1 MWGNYMPAVS
11 QTRSSIATYALIFT
25 LVVTVLAAGAAWA
38 MRVSPMVSEIST
50 VGAGASARIEVQ
62 NISSSPLPY
71 ETSITRVVFN
81 LDGTITETPADDD
94 FLVFPPQGIAA
105 PGARQIIRAQWIGD
119 PATVSSI
126 AYYMEIRQ
134 LPVDFDAR
142 ADVVGSAAVQVVYHM
157 KTLIIVAP
165 PNTESLVE
173 VMAAEPDLVER
184 EVVPAA
190 TQTSIEAIT
199 GVPAAPAAVQDTTPI
214 PVVKV
219 RLRNTGQRH
228 AVMSG
233 VNWIFEGS
241 DSEGRPLT
249 VRLSA
254 GEISGAVGVGYVP
267 PEGAERTLVVPTG
280 KAFGPG
286 PIRVSFSG

>member
-1 MWGNYMPAVS
+1 MSFAFRMKSIPRLAAVVVS
-11 QTRSSIATYALIFT
+11 VMLGLAL
-25 LVVTVLAAGAAWA
+25 AGAAWA

-50 VGAGASARIEVQ
+50 VGAGAAARIEVQ

-71 ETSITRVVFN
+71 ETSITRVSFN
-81 LDGTITETPADDD
+81 PDGTISETPADDD

-119 PATVSSI
+119 PQTAASI

-142 ADVVGSAAVQVVYHM
+142 PNTVGSAAVQVVYHM

-165 PNTESLVE
+165 PGTESSVQVLSAE
-173 VMAAEPDLVER
+173 AAEIER
-184 EVVPAA
+184 PAVPAA
-190 TQTSIEAIT
+190 TQSSIEALT
-199 GVPAAPAAVQDTTPI
+199 GTPALPAPEVDTTPV

-219 RLRNTGQRH
+219 RLRNSGQRH

-233 VNWIFEGS
+233 VTWILEGV
-241 DSEGRPLT
+241 DAEGKPLT
-249 VRLSA
+249 VRLTPA
-254 GEISGAVGVGYVP
+254 DIGGAVGVGYLP
-267 PEGAERTLVVPTG
+267 PEGAERVLTVPTG
-280 KAFGPG
+280 QKFGDG
-286 PIRVSFSG
+286 PIRVSFAG